1 MNSVFSLAPAALLT
15 RNLTSFSTSVKYE
28 KPRTQ
33 WTGDLMKKL
42 FVALVAV
49 ALLFLMFSPS
59 ALAGDY
65 NAYVSLDKVQYTPG
79 EQGKISI
86 LIRNIGED
94 PMEIK
99 NVSIV
104 FDNWMMYTVDGWD
117 ESGNK
122 TIDYSDLDPI
132 GSNKTVALQDV
143 SFAVPTDG
151 RATSTSVDIW
161 IYTNEPAPKHYEDY
175 ISVVNPE
182 VLNLQR
188 TMDNIVTLLTLVA
201 ILAIVSAIIVAA
213 AIFLSG
219 RRPGV
224 A

>member
-1 MNSVFSLAPAALLT
+1 
-15 RNLTSFSTSVKYE
+15 
-28 KPRTQ
+28 
-33 WTGDLMKKL
+33 MKKL

-49 ALLFLMFSPS
+49 ALLSLMFSPS

-65 NAYVSLDKVQYTPG
+65 YAYVSIDKVQYTPG